1 MTNRFSRTGRDYIV
15 GFWALAPAVV
25 IPLMLFAWWH
35 HATTFPSDPTSFD
48 EFDRS
53 FQSNANHLFGGVFVA
68 GALYLIALAVVIRDI
83 WMRAM
88 DQNLRIMWTVLTL
101 VFAPFGGVVYW
112 YVVCHSRRDLR
123 VAADDCRGRRPAR
136 RNPVSVGRP
145 RARPA

>member
-25 IPLMLFAWWH
+25 IPLMLFAWGH
-35 HATTFPSDPTSFD
+35 HAATFPSDPTSFD
-48 EFDRS
+48 EFDRT
-53 FQSNANHLFGGVFVA
+53 FQSNADHLFGGVFVA

-112 YVVCHSRRDLR
+112 YVVCHSRR
-123 VAADDCRGRRPAR
+123 P
-136 RNPVSVGRP
+136 
-145 RARPA
+145 